1 MSEIKHTELIR
12 AAGGLVWR
20 VNKNQPEI
28 LVIHRP
34 RYNDWALPKGKL
46 KEGENWEEAAI
57 REVAEE
63 TGYRAEI
70 VSFANSLFYYV
81 SEQPKFVLF
90 WNMHAKEEI
99 PKSERATDSPDEGD
113 RVKWLTIEKAL
124 KKITYEDE
132 KELIRGEK
140 LMLQNSKSFSS
151 SFKMDPVVEKL
162 GWMKRARLSDSG
174 RRLGVSLEVYYREMR
189 QLEFMFFN
197 SSEHINRESLELVT
211 KQFESLARFLEKS
224 SEALKTN
231 DLELGWETFNAA
243 QRQETQ
249 IYHEVG
255 QWKSPMQNL
264 ARDRFEGRALSIFT
278 EGSHK
283 LKSWRKEKLDSL
295 LEQKDQIK
303 TNPRLSEVLDAQQ
316 TLSDYFSNGYR
327 RLGILR
333 LQVTYLEIIAGVA
346 ILGWIV
352 LLWLFEP
359 NLATESRNLFSPFLT
374 ISSLLFGALGACIS
388 GILRLE
394 KRSTQ
399 QKIPEQLEHLVYTVA
414 RPLVGAVSALAVVIF
429 VLVGIL
435 KIGAQTPGLY
445 LAAAFIAGFSE
456 RLLEFGA
463 GKLSEDNADQ
473 SEKGE

>member
-1 MSEIKHTELIR
+1 VTENKHTELIR

-28 LVIHRP
+28 LVIHRS

-46 KEGENWEEAAI
+46 KDGEHWDAAAL

-70 VSFANSLFYYV
+70 VSFADSLFYYV
-81 SEQPKFVLF
+81 SEQPKLVIF
-90 WNMHAKEEI
+90 WNMRIKKEI
-99 PKSERATDSPDEGD
+99 PESERVTDSPDEGD
-113 RVKWLTIEKAL
+113 RVKWLTLDKAL
-124 KKITYEDE
+124 EKITYEDE
-132 KELIRGEK
+132 KELIRGATP
-140 LMLQNSKSFSS
+140 MPQNSASFSS
-151 SFKMDPVVEKL
+151 SFAKDPLVEKM
-162 GWMKRARLSDSG
+162 GWVKPSWLSDSG
-174 RRLGVSLEVYYREMR
+174 KRLRVSLEVYYREMK
-189 QLEFMFFN
+189 QLEFRFLH
-197 SSEHINRESLELVT
+197 SSETINRESLELVT
-211 KQFESLARFLEKS
+211 KQFEDLARFLEKS

-231 DLELGWETFNAA
+231 NLELGWEAFNAA

-249 IYHEVG
+249 IYHEIG
-255 QWKSPMQNL
+255 QSKSAMQNF

-278 EGSHK
+278 EGNHK
-283 LKSWRKEKLDSL
+283 LRSWRKEKLYSL
-295 LEQKDQIK
+295 LEQKDQVK
-303 TNPRLSEVLDAQQ
+303 ANPRLSEVLDAQQ

-333 LQVTYLEIIAGVA
+333 LQVTYLEIIAGAA
-346 ILGWIV
+346 ILGWIA
-352 LLWLFEP
+352 LLLLFKP
-359 NLATESRNLFSPFLT
+359 NLDIESGNLFSPFLT

-394 KRSTQ
+394 KRSTG

-414 RPLVGAVSALAVVIF
+414 RPLVGAVSALAVVTF

-435 KIGAQTPGLY
+435 DVGSQTPGLY

-463 GKLSEDNADQ
+463 GKFDEDKSD
-473 SEKGE
+473 KGE